1 MVACTRCG
9 FQQNGM
15 QAYCERCG
23 MFLPTLAVYNPVQP
37 EYIIASQITPRPKQ
51 RFLEGN
57 LTTAMMLNRCMRE
70 VIAIFGLLIAAFGL
84 FGALNNLLG
93 ITWAFL
99 LGLALLVG
107 GIFFVS
113 ILFFVRKLLPHL
125 RCWQILVGGVSAT
138 VLGFIMVIIA
148 SATTHAHTIAQNL
161 ALGTSIFVYGL
172 VIATLAVW

>member
-15 QAYCERCG
+15 QAYCEHCG
-23 MFLPTLAVYNPVQP
+23 MFLPTLAVYNPMQP
-37 EYIIASQITPRPKQ
+37 QYIVAPQIAPRPKQ

-57 LTTAMMLNRCMRE
+57 LTTTMMLNRCMRE

-84 FGALNNLLG
+84 FGALSNLVGLV
-93 ITWAFL
+93 WALL

-107 GIFFVS
+107 GIVFVS

-125 RCWQILVGGVSAT
+125 RWWQILVGGVCAT

-148 SATTHAHTIAQNL
+148 SATTHAHTIAQDL
-161 ALGTSIFVYGL
+161 GLGTSIFVYGL